1 MCLFPIEIGRLMGL
15 GSRRIECRKLFYR
28 MPFRVAF
35 LWPSW
40 KCSCWNSRGA
50 SFALRLPCHLLLIS
64 IPLNHLVV
72 LMGGTGPRLGA
83 YYNGVDLFNFLASV
97 RTKPEIWKY
106 ASNAMF
112 HRSVMSVHQSLGQS
126 TLGQTSIVGSFLAS
140 CMLPA
145 TFNRA
150 VCLNESVWVWLIQ
163 SCSCTHVKISYSSE
177 WCVDLKSWQVS

>member
-1 MCLFPIEIGRLMGL
+1 
-15 GSRRIECRKLFYR
+15 
-28 MPFRVAF
+28 
-35 LWPSW
+35 
-40 KCSCWNSRGA
+40 
-50 SFALRLPCHLLLIS
+50 
-64 IPLNHLVV
+64 
-72 LMGGTGPRLGA
+72 MGGTGPRLGA
-83 YYNGVDLFNFLASV
+83 YTMGSTFFNFLASV

-163 SCSCTHVKISYSSE
+163 VFLYTCQNKLLFRVMCGSQELAGKLVCEWVGSSVKSKIWPITFVWIGNVNLLGLSRHVLEWLVRTHDQKLVSLLSASCQSTPCEADVK
-177 WCVDLKSWQVS
+177 